1 MLVRNLRESREE
13 LDLKQKDIAT
23 ILNVH
28 FSTVS
33 GWETGKDTIPIKQL
47 IKYANLY
54 NYSLDYLFGLT
65 YRNIEYCQININKKN
80 VGNNLKALRKNN
92 KYTQKELAKKLNTTQ
107 STISNWENG
116 VNLISTTFICSL
128 LTIYKDFSIDKLFDR
143 ERFQFNSKN

>member
-23 ILNVH
+23 VLNVH

-33 GWETGKDTIPIKQL
+33 GWETGKDTIPIKRL

-54 NYSLDYLFGLT
+54 NFSLDYLFRLT
-65 YRNIEYCQININKKN
+65 YRNIEYCQITINKKN
-80 VGNNLKALRKNN
+80 VGNNLQTLRKNN

-128 LTIYKDFSIDKLFDR
+128 LTIYKDFSIDKLFNR
-143 ERFQFNSKN
+143 ERYQFNSKN